1 MGRGEMDH
9 HDFSFPRIPFND
21 HQTTSDAHSPN
32 HTLFNTI
39 KASQFLNIIKSNFKS
54 HQFSV
59 LLWREDNKKMSEGT
73 PIYNTLHTPVSVPR

>member
-1 MGRGEMDH
+1 MDH

-54 HQFSV
+54 DQFPV
-59 LLWREDNKKMSEGT
+59 LLWRADNKKTSAGT
-73 PIYNTLHTPVSVPR
+73 PLYNTLHTPVSFPR